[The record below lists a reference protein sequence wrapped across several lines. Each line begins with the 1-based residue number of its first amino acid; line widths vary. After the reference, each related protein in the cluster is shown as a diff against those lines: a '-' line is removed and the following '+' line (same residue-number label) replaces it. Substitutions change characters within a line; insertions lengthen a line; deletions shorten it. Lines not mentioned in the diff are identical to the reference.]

1 MVDDYYFQLVLD
13 DMPMWGFL
21 GSKEHVVRNDG
32 PRARYWL
39 NTHYH
44 FELRC
49 VGGCSHGW
57 LIYTHTLYT
66 HTLIHYTHMH
76 ACTTHIH
83 YTHTR

>member
-49 VGGCSHGW
+49 DMRRGGVCVLEEKCSCRDAREGVG
-57 LIYTHTLYT
+57 T
-66 HTLIHYTHMH
+66 
-76 ACTTHIH
+76 
-83 YTHTR
+83 